1 MRRYIL
7 TLTLAATAFAASH
20 GQTKRMAV
28 IGFSESYLREQ
39 PAYTAELG
47 TQALMGSVV
56 EIIAEEGYWKQV
68 VTSEPYT
75 AWCTDLGLVEMK
87 HDRLAAYIA
96 APKYICTALH
106 STVRE
111 GASMEE
117 DQISDLAMGC
127 LVRVVMTE
135 GKKPKPSVRKGWAE
149 VMLPDGR
156 KGWTPAG
163 DLEEFAGWAAGRKAE
178 PGNIIATAKMF
189 CGVPYLWGG
198 MSGKGVD
205 CSGFTRMAWMMNGI
219 LLPRNASQQAKLGR
233 EIIMNTDHSITPD
246 SPKMKAEMTAR
257 IQHLKPGDLLFFGT
271 PETFFRKESISHVA
285 IYLGGGRIIHASH
298 VVRISSL
305 IPGEEDYY
313 ENSWK
318 LLKARRLFGWS
329 GDGMTPITACPGYFL
344 QN

>member
-7 TLTLAATAFAASH
+7 TLTLAATAFAASY

-56 EIIAEEGYWKQV
+56 EIVAEEGYWKQV

>member
-198 MSGKGVD
+198 MCGKGVD

-305 IPGEEDYY
+305 IPGEDDYY

>member
-1 MRRYIL
+1 MKRIIL
-7 TLTLAATAFAASH
+7 TLALALTAFAASS

-39 PAYTAELG
+39 PDYTAELG
-47 TQALMGSVV
+47 TQALMGTVV

-68 VTSEPYT
+68 VTPEPYT
-75 AWCTDLGLVEMK
+75 AWCTELGLVEMK
-87 HDRLAAYIA
+87 HDRLAAYLA

-106 STVRE
+106 SSVRKGPSDSDE
-111 GASMEE
+111 
-117 DQISDLAMGC
+117 QISDLAMGC
-127 LVRVVMTE
+127 LVRVVMKE
-135 GKKPKPSVRKGWAE
+135 GKKPKASVKKGWAE

-156 KGWTPAG
+156 TGWTPAA
-163 DLEEFAGWAAGRKAE
+163 DLAEFAGWAAGRKAAPE
-178 PGNIIATAKMF
+178 NIIETARLMR
-189 CGVPYLWGG
+189 GVPYLWGG
-198 MSGKGVD
+198 ASGKGVD
-205 CSGFTRMAWMMNGI
+205 CSGFTRMAWLMNGI

-233 EIIMNTDHSITPD
+233 EIIMTADHSITPD

-285 IYLGGGRIIHASH
+285 IYMGGGKIIHASH
-298 VVRISSL
+298 IVRISSL
-305 IPGEEDYY
+305 IPGDEDYY

-329 GDGMTPITACPGYFL
+329 GDGMTPITACPAYFL

>member
-7 TLTLAATAFAASH
+7 TLTLAAMTFAASH
-20 GQTKRMAV
+20 GQTKRMAI

-56 EIIAEEGYWKQV
+56 EIVAEEGYWKQV

-106 STVRE
+106 STVRK

>member
-1 MRRYIL
+1 M
-7 TLTLAATAFAASH
+7 AFAASY

-56 EIIAEEGYWKQV
+56 EIVAEEGYWKQV

-106 STVRE
+106 STVRK

-257 IQHLKPGDLLFFGT
+257 IQHLKPGEIG
-271 PETFFRKESISHVA
+271 RAHV
-285 IYLGGGRIIHASH
+285 
-298 VVRISSL
+298 
-305 IPGEEDYY
+305 
-313 ENSWK
+313 
-318 LLKARRLFGWS
+318 
-329 GDGMTPITACPGYFL
+329 
-344 QN
+344 